1 MKLKSLTIREAQSY
15 EKKSGY
21 IGQIIFAGPFGKIE
35 IQVNDTLSQRILREC
50 AAEIVAASREVAE
63 HLTAH
68 IIEQI
73 AIEEEELIEPLPL
86 DEVVEDKTPDD
97 NTVEEK
103 LVPSGED
110 EEEIPF

>member
-21 IGQIIFAGPFGKIE
+21 IGQIIFAGPLGKVE